1 MRSRR
6 IALVGLVALFA
17 GLVAGGCGGGGT
29 GGRDIT
35 VDGPVALSRTFE
47 EGKQIKYKFAMNN
60 QSGVKLTSYEQ
71 TISSQ
76 AEFKTTNTFTQVTAD
91 EVEMTMRFDY
101 AVGAMTHADQMM
113 ADESV
118 SSLRGKQLVF
128 TLDRDGKVLSWA
140 GLAGEDAAESG
151 AGQLALLLYDVFPP
165 LPDEPVTIGTTWT
178 EALDVPDLTTAVD
191 QEIVGETI
199 YTVTGFK
206 AKYEINCVEIQTVTE
221 FEFEGRAEQAGDVWL
236 MSGAGTSTGAMLVA
250 IEDGML
256 VVSSGEMEMTLTG
269 EGASVAGAAAGET
282 VNMGVKSTLQ
292 IELL

>member
-1 MRSRR
+1 MRFRR
-6 IALVGLVALFA
+6 IALVGLVALSA
-17 GLVAGGCGGGGT
+17 GLVASGCGGGGT

-35 VDGPVALSRTFE
+35 VDGPVGLSRTFE
-47 EGKQIKYKFAMNN
+47 EGKQIRYKFAMNN

-76 AEFKTTNTFTQVTAD
+76 VELKTTNTFTDVTTD

-118 SSLRGKQLVF
+118 SSLRGKELNF
-128 TLDRDGKVLSWA
+128 TLDPDGKVLSWS
-140 GLAGEDAAESG
+140 GLTGEDAAESG
-151 AGQLALLLYDVFPP
+151 AGQLALLLYDIFLP
-165 LPDEPVTIGTTWT
+165 LPEEQVSIGTTWT
-178 EALDVPDLTTAVD
+178 EPLDVPDLTTAVD
-191 QEIVGETI
+191 QEIIGETT
-199 YTVTGFK
+199 YTVIGFK
-206 AKYEINCVEIQTVTE
+206 AKYEINCVEIQSVTE

-236 MSGAGTSTGAMLVA
+236 MSGAGTSTGTMLVG

-256 VVSSGEMEMTLTG
+256 VVSSSEMEMTLTG

-282 VNMGVKSTLQ
+282 VNMGVKSTLR